1 MKNVV
6 TVYYQHRTDGKAL
19 VDHEKVVTSHEA
31 LCDIIDRYPWAEEVV
46 LTEKWG
52 ERGGL
57 FFLLGDI
64 KRRYVSFQ
72 LVPTD
77 IDSGLLSV
85 DIVHKPGLF
94 GLFGRQSVSTQCDT
108 VSVTEAKEA
117 LQQLFDYSIE
127 ALYDKY
133 QPSLAD

>member
-6 TVYYQHRTDGKAL
+6 TVYYQHRTDGTEL

-52 ERGGL
+52 EGGGL

-64 KRRYVSFQ
+64 KRRYASFQ

-85 DIVHKPGLF
+85 DIVQKPGFL
-94 GLFGRQSVSTQCDT
+94 GTFGRK
-108 VSVTEAKEA
+108 SVTAQFDVVSITDAKVT
-117 LQQLFDYSIE
+117 LQQLFDFSIE
-127 ALYDKY
+127 GLYEKY
-133 QPSLAD
+133 QS